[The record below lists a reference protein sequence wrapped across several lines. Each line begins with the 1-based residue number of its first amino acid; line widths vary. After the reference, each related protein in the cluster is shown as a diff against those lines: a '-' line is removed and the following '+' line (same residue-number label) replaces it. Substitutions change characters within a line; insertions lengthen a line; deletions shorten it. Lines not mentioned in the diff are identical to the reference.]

1 MGMSYLLRD
10 GEAHVWVVP
19 LAGVRAADRRLVAC
33 LSPTERRRADA
44 IADPHARSSFSFV
57 RAALRGILAAYT
69 DMAADVLVLRTTP
82 RGKPILDGAAFDF
95 SLSHTRDM
103 ALIAIART
111 AIGVDIERLGRSDGA
126 LRIARRVM
134 HADTVA
140 TLAQLSGVRLDVAFT
155 DAWTQREAHAKALGG
170 GLFHTPD
177 TLPFEAGR
185 AADGSFD
192 HVIDRVDGS
201 IWSIARFVPSPLT
214 RATVVVRS
222 TAQRLQ
228 LQDAASILEL

>member
-1 MGMSYLLRD
+1 MSYLLGD
-10 GEAHVWVVP
+10 DEAHVWVVP
-19 LAGVRAADRRLVAC
+19 LAGVNMADHPLLAC

-44 IADPHARSSFSFV
+44 IADPHARSSFSFA

-69 DMAADVLVLRTTP
+69 DMAAGMLALRTTT
-82 RGKPILDGAAFDF
+82 RGKPILDGAAFEF

-111 AIGVDIERLGRSDGA
+111 AIGVDIERLGRSDSA
-126 LRIARRVM
+126 LRIAHRVM

-177 TLPFEAGR
+177 TLPFEADR

-192 HVIDRVDGS
+192 RVIDRVDGS
-201 IWSIARFVPSPLT
+201 IWSIARFVPGPLT
-214 RATVVVRS
+214 RATVVVCS

>member
-1 MGMSYLLRD
+1 MSYLLKD
-10 GEAHVWVVP
+10 GEAHAWVVP
-19 LAGVRAADRRLVAC
+19 FAGVNMADHPLLAC
-33 LSPTERRRADA
+33 LSSTERRRADA
-44 IADPHARSSFSFV
+44 IADPHARSSFAFV

-69 DMAADVLVLRTTP
+69 GTAADVLALRTTP
-82 RGKPILDGAAFDF
+82 RGKPFLDGASFEF
-95 SLSHTRDM
+95 SLSHTREM
-103 ALIAIART
+103 ALIAVACT
-111 AIGVDIERLGRSDGA
+111 AIGVDIERLGRSDRP
-126 LRIARRVM
+126 LRLAHRVM

-140 TLAQLSGVRLDVAFT
+140 ALAQLSGVRLDAAFT

-177 TLPFEAGR
+177 TLPFEADR

-201 IWSIARFVPSPLT
+201 TWSIARFVPGPLT

-228 LQDAASILEL
+228 LQDSASLLEP